1 MRYLALAVDYD
12 GTLATDGL
20 VPSQTIAALQR
31 LVASGRKLI
40 LVTGRVLPDL
50 LEIFPQM
57 DLCERVVAENGA
69 LLYRPASKEIE
80 VLAPAPSAV
89 FVEELRR
96 RGVENLSVGQTIVAT
111 HLPYEQVVLETIRDL
126 GLELRIVFNKGAVMI
141 LPTGVTKASGLM
153 AALKE
158 LDLSPHNVVAIGDG
172 ENDHALLG
180 LSEYAVAVS
189 NAVPMLQEAA
199 DRTTRGARGAG
210 VEEIIADLLESDLES
225 DRWEAPRHR
234 ILLGKRDQGG
244 DFTLYPARSNLLLA
258 GTSGSGKST
267 LATGILER
275 LAQRG
280 YQFCVIDPEGDYEA
294 FTEAL
299 ILGTVQRGPSVQE
312 ILTALDNPINNV
324 VVNLVGLPLQDRPS
338 FFLGLVPRLQELR
351 AKTGRPH
358 WVLVDETHHLLP
370 SDWNPASL
378 VLTQKLSCMIYV
390 TVHPG
395 QIERSVLETVDT
407 LIALGES
414 PGNTI
419 ADYCAAIQE
428 SIPPV
433 PVKELVPG
441 EAVVWDRS
449 AKELPF
455 KLHIAP
461 SDMDRRRHRRKYA
474 EGELPQDRSFYFR
487 GPENRLNLRAQN
499 LILFA
504 QIADGVDDPTWE
516 HHLRLGHY
524 SQWFAEGIK
533 DESLAEAARRIERR
547 RDLSP
552 AESRRLMRAA
562 IEKQYTVPAEGK

>member
-20 VPSQTIAALQR
+20 VPSQTVAALQR

-50 LEIFPQM
+50 LEIFPQL

-69 LLYRPASKEIE
+69 LLYRPASKEME

-126 GLELRIVFNKGAVMI
+126 GLELRIVFNKGAVMV
-141 LPTGVTKASGLM
+141 LPTGITKASGLM

-189 NAVPMLQEAA
+189 NAVPMLKEAA
-199 DRTTRGARGAG
+199 DRTTQGARGAG

-234 ILLGKRDQGG
+234 ILLGKRDQDG

-294 FTEAL
+294 FTEAV

-378 VLTQKLSCMIYV
+378 VLAQKLGCMIYV

-407 LIALGES
+407 LIALGDS
-414 PGNTI
+414 PGKTI
-419 ADYCAAIQE
+419 ADYCAAIDE
-428 SIPPV
+428 SVPSV
-433 PVKELVPG
+433 PVEELVPG

-449 AKELPF
+449 AKEAPF

-504 QIADGVDDPTWE
+504 QIADGVDDSTWE

-524 SQWFAEGIK
+524 SRWFAEGIK
-533 DESLAEAARRIERR
+533 DESLAEAARRIEKR
-547 RDLSP
+547 RDLSA

>member
-1 MRYLALAVDYD
+1 MRYLALAADYD
-12 GTLATDGL
+12 GTLATDGF
-20 VPSQTIAALQR
+20 VPSQTVAALQR

-50 LEIFPQM
+50 LEVFPQI

-69 LLYRPASKEIE
+69 LLYRPASKELQ

-89 FVEELRR
+89 FVDELRR
-96 RGVENLSVGQTIVAT
+96 RGVKDLSVGQTIIAT

-141 LPTGVTKASGLM
+141 LPTGITKASGLM

-158 LDLSPHNVVAIGDG
+158 LDLSPHNIVAIGDG

-189 NAVPMLQEAA
+189 NAVPMLKEAA
-199 DRTTRGARGAG
+199 DRTTAGARGAG
-210 VEEIIADLLESDLES
+210 VEEIIADLVEHDLES
-225 DRWEAPRHR
+225 DRQEAPRHR
-234 ILLGKRDQGG
+234 ILLGKRDEGG
-244 DFTLYPARSNLLLA
+244 EFTLYPARRNLLLA

-280 YQFCVIDPEGDYEA
+280 YQFCVIDPEGDYEGFSQA
-294 FTEAL
+294 VM
-299 ILGTVQRGPSVQE
+299 LGTAQRGPGIQE

-338 FFLGLVPRLQELR
+338 FVLGLVPRIQELR

-358 WVLVDETHHLLP
+358 WVLVDETHHLFP

-378 VLTQKLSCMIYV
+378 VLTQKLSCMVYV

-407 LIALGES
+407 LIALGET
-414 PGNTI
+414 PGRTI
-419 ADYCAAIQE
+419 ADYCAALHE
-428 SIPPV
+428 PVPPV
-433 PVKELVPG
+433 PVQDLVPG
-441 EAVVWDRS
+441 EALVWDRTT
-449 AKELPF
+449 KEAPF

-487 GPENRLNLRAQN
+487 GPSNQLNLRAQN
-499 LILFA
+499 LVLFA
-504 QIADGVDDPTWE
+504 QIADGVDDSTWE
-516 HHLRLGHY
+516 HHLHRGHY
-524 SQWFAEGIK
+524 SRWFAEGIK
-533 DESLAEAARRIERR
+533 DEVLAEAARRIEKR

-552 AESRRLMRAA
+552 AESRRLMRVA
-562 IEKQYTVPAEGK
+562 IEKQYTMPAD